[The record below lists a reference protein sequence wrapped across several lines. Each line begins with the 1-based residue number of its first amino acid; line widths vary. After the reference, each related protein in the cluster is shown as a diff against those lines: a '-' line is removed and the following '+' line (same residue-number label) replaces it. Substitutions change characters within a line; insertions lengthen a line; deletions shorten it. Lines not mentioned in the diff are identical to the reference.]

1 MKKSIIKLT
10 LMLCLTLWVGT
21 LVSQSG
27 YSITISNASI
37 QIRMDPGQEVSSSF
51 EIGNNEGKPLSL
63 SIGAADWRQTETGGL
78 RLADPGTLERSM
90 ADWITISPRQFVL
103 DVDSV
108 QQIDFTINVPE
119 GVTGTY
125 WVGLLIEVED
135 ETAVGTSGDTVG
147 LAIGTNF
154 LVKIFVD
161 IIPGQQP
168 NAQLKGVQ
176 QRGLNPLTMQVNFEN
191 TGNIQLEGV
200 KGRVEIRN
208 LEGDT
213 IKSMPIREFS
223 VLPGDVRN
231 VLAIDQEAVLG
242 ETLAAGRYLALA
254 VIDIGE
260 DFLLGGQLVFEVK
273 ELALA
278 PVGDAANM
286 PQDLNGDGRY
296 EDVNGDGQFNSDDIA
311 FLEAHLNDPTVQSNI
326 RAFDFDNDGQVTE
339 SDLEFMVEPEN
350 PNN

>member
-1 MKKSIIKLT
+1 MKKLIIKLT
-10 LMLCLTLWVGT
+10 LMLSLTLWLGAVFT
-21 LVSQSG
+21 TSG
-27 YSITISNASI
+27 YSITISNAAI

-63 SIGAADWRQTETGGL
+63 SIGAIDWHQSESGGL
-78 RLADPGTLERSM
+78 RLLEPGTLERSM
-90 ADWITISPRQFVL
+90 ANWIEVSPRQFVL
-103 DVDSV
+103 DVDVV
-108 QQIDFTINVPE
+108 QKVDFTVTVPE
-119 GVTGTY
+119 GVSGSF

-135 ETAVGTSGDTVG
+135 EAAVGTGGDTVG
-147 LAIGTNF
+147 LSLGTNF

-176 QRGLNPLTMQVNFEN
+176 QRGLNPLTMQVNLAN
-191 TGNIQLEGV
+191 TGNIQLEGI

-223 VLPGDVRN
+223 ILPGDTRHI
-231 VLAIDQEAVLG
+231 LAVDQEAELG
-242 ETLAAGRYLALA
+242 EILASGRYLALA

-260 DFLLGGQLVFEVK
+260 DFLLGGQLVFEIK
-273 ELALA
+273 DLALSPIA
-278 PVGDAANM
+278 DAANM

-296 EDVNGDGQFNSDDIA
+296 EDVNGDGVFDTNDVT
-311 FLEAHLNDPTVQSNI
+311 FLEANINNVTVQANV
-326 RAFDFDNDGQVTE
+326 RAFDFDNDGQVTL
-339 SDLEFMVEPEN
+339 SDLDFIVEPVN
-350 PNN
+350 PDN